1 MTPCICNAQYVPYL
15 YACIILHYNICN
27 HMHMHIG
34 ATLHTCIGSHVIQ
47 TRELY
52 IFLTLSFSCIP
63 ENILSCVCVCL
74 HVHGGVSNPRG
85 KRSGFW
91 NHGGVFP
98 DHQLDFNC
106 PMFFTCTI
114 CMWDSDSPSKSK
126 WSKSWETIHLFHNLY
141 IRRYHWFPC
150 QVYFL

>member
-63 ENILSCVCVCL
+63 ENILSCVCVCMCMAGFPVLGEKGVGFGIMVVCSLTISWISIALCFL
-74 HVHGGVSNPRG
+74 HAPSACGIQTAHLSQNEANLE
-85 KRSGFW
+85 KQFICFTTYISGAII
-91 NHGGVFP
+91 G
-98 DHQLDFNC
+98 
-106 PMFFTCTI
+106 
-114 CMWDSDSPSKSK
+114 
-126 WSKSWETIHLFHNLY
+126 FHVKCISYN
-141 IRRYHWFPC
+141 
-150 QVYFL
+150 